1 VLNVTDHGYAG
12 RNERDRTHVL
22 PNVIDEE
29 DAELLE
35 AILHRHTDPSMF
47 FIKGME
53 SLMKAAKEPLYNES
67 EGCTKEF
74 TMPHFVLK
82 LVILKARYGL
92 FDAGFDV
99 FLSIIVDM
107 LQKEN
112 KVPANTHY
120 AKKLISPLIIDVE
133 KIHTCR
139 NYCILYRGDDYKN
152 SESCPNCGAS
162 RYKTNKDSWEEEC
175 VASMYKGKKRK
186 KAQKKTSK
194 PTGKE
199 KEEADYYALK
209 KIPALVMW
217 YFLIVDWLRC
227 LFANP
232 EDAKLMS
239 GHASDEQNNDGKQWQ
254 DFNDNHWDFADEPK
268 NVRFALSTDR
278 MYPFAERS
286 SKHRTWPLI
295 LTIYNLPPWLMQ
307 KRSTFC

>member
-1 VLNVTDHGYAG
+1 VSNVTDHGYAG

-35 AILHRHTDPSMF
+35 AILRRHTDPSMF

-53 SLMKAAKEPLYNES
+53 SLMKAAKEPLYDES

-74 TMPHFVLK
+74 TMPRFVLK

-112 KVPANTHY
+112 KVPTNTHY

-139 NYCILYRGDDYKN
+139 NYCILYRGDDYKDL
-152 SESCPNCGAS
+152 ESCPNCGAS
-162 RYKTNKDSWEEEC
+162 RYKTNKDS
-175 VASMYKGKKRK
+175 
-186 KAQKKTSK
+186 
-194 PTGKE
+194 
-199 KEEADYYALK
+199 
-209 KIPALVMW
+209 
-217 YFLIVDWLRC
+217 
-227 LFANP
+227 
-232 EDAKLMS
+232 
-239 GHASDEQNNDGKQWQ
+239 
-254 DFNDNHWDFADEPK
+254 
-268 NVRFALSTDR
+268 
-278 MYPFAERS
+278 
-286 SKHRTWPLI
+286 
-295 LTIYNLPPWLMQ
+295 
-307 KRSTFC
+307 